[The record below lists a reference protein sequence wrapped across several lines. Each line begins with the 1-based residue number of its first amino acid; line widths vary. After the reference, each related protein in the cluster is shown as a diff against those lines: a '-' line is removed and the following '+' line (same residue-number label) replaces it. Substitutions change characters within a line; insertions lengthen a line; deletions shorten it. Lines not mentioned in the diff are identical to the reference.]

1 MFLNFFVFDIY
12 EREDLSQAQSSKEK
26 GVKFCEEYR

>member
-12 EREDLSQAQSSKEK
+12 ERENLSQAQSSKEK
-26 GVKFCEEYR
+26 GVCEEHR